1 MQMEMDDKLK
11 VLKLEQRIDQLEKMA
26 HEPQNYKEKCDAME
40 ARIEALEEELQV
52 HYLDEAIKKQK
63 KLYR

>member
-1 MQMEMDDKLK
+1 MKVNLQMLVM
-11 VLKLEQRIDQLEKMA
+11 KLEKRITELEEIA

-63 KLYR
+63 KLYRKK

>member
-1 MQMEMDDKLK
+1 MEMEDRLK
-11 VLKLEQRIDQLEKMA
+11 ILKLEKRITELEEIA

-40 ARIEALEEELQV
+40 ARIEALEEEIQV

-63 KLYR
+63 KLYRKK

>member
-1 MQMEMDDKLK
+1 MKVNLQMLVM
-11 VLKLEQRIDQLEKMA
+11 KLEKRISELEEIA

-40 ARIEALEEELQV
+40 VRIEALEGELQV

-63 KLYR
+63 KLYRKK

>member
-1 MQMEMDDKLK
+1 MLVM
-11 VLKLEQRIDQLEKMA
+11 KLEKRIAELEEMA

-40 ARIEALEEELQV
+40 ARIEALEEEIQV

-63 KLYR
+63 KL